1 MIGCLK
7 STQVLAMSDAIK
19 NYGIP
24 TFIGGTNVTLT
35 KQGNPW
41 LFRVRP
47 DDSIAAGAMVK
58 YIKEDTKFTKVG
70 ILHDIDAFGTGGADL
85 VEKAAKEAG
94 LTVVKREKFTTEDK
108 DFTAHCSR

>member
-1 MIGCLK
+1 MNGKKIDLRIVDNQSSNPGALAACRRPWSRRRSLALVGFVK
-7 STQVLAMSDAIK
+7 STQILATSDAIK

-47 DDSIAAGAMVK
+47 G
-58 YIKEDTKFTKVG
+58 
-70 ILHDIDAFGTGGADL
+70 
-85 VEKAAKEAG
+85 
-94 LTVVKREKFTTEDK
+94 
-108 DFTAHCSR
+108 